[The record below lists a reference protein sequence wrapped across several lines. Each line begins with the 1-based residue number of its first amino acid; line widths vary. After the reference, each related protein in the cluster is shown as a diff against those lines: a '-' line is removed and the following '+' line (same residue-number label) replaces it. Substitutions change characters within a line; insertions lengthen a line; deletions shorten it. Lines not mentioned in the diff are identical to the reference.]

1 MLYSQAVFT
10 FVRILEQNERQAIAE
25 MTENVKEYAT
35 KLSSDDLIESSD
47 ESAPANDT
55 KNNAVL
61 SVDPETG
68 EVFKFVED

>member
-1 MLYSQAVFT
+1 
-10 FVRILEQNERQAIAE
+10 
-25 MTENVKEYAT
+25 MTDNVKEYAT
-35 KLSSDDLIESSD
+35 KLSSDDLIESRD

-68 EVFKFVED
+68 EVFNFVED